1 MFPVRNLFLSISLAL
16 APCTPAT
23 PALSQQSSGIRLEV
37 CSPAGVSGRALC
49 GKHTVPLDWDDAEGP
64 HIELSVVILP
74 AADAVV
80 ETEAP
85 PLFYLAGGP
94 GGAATQS
101 ARAFQLLYPE
111 IRRSTKL
118 VLVDQRGT
126 GGSNPVQC
134 ELEGPA
140 DRTRAMLAMD
150 LDPDMVRACR
160 STIPGD
166 PHLFGTPSIV
176 RDLDA
181 VREALGYSRI
191 NLLAQSYGTR
201 VALAYIRAH
210 EDRVRTATLQGVA
223 PFALRLPENVAI
235 DVDSALLRLSDKCT
249 AHADCA
255 TRFGDVFDRVRQIS
269 KRLDETSV
277 IVQLSEDGSETR
289 LTRDVFAGGIRT
301 LLYAAP
307 IAQQIPRLIDAAFHE
322 DYDPFVASVAQLAG
336 AFSATLYL
344 GAYLAVVCSED
355 IPYVDRNAAGAR
367 SGRTV
372 HGPGLLQNHLR
383 ACDDWPTAPASP
395 ALFDPFQT
403 NTPTLLL
410 SGELDPVT
418 PRHWVSQLKPTLLSS
433 LHLVVPNAGHADA
446 IGRCEDGLI
455 ARFVASGTLD
465 GLDTRCTAQ
474 RPGLHFMP

>member
-1 MFPVRNLFLSISLAL
+1 MFPLRGLLLTTSLTFAL
-16 APCTPAT
+16 CTAPTA
-23 PALSQQSSGIRLEV
+23 AHSQQGSGIRLEV

-49 GKHTVPLDWDDAEGP
+49 GKHAVPLDWDDDEGP
-64 HIELSVVILP
+64 HIELSVLVLP
-74 AADAVV
+74 PAESVVGAD
-80 ETEAP
+80 AP

-94 GGAATQS
+94 GGAATQA

-111 IRRSTKL
+111 IRRSTTL

-126 GGSNPVQC
+126 GGSSPLQC

-150 LDPDMVRACR
+150 LDPDLVRACR
-160 STIPGD
+160 STVPGD
-166 PHLFGTPSIV
+166 PHLFGTPSAV

-181 VREALGYSRI
+181 VRQALGYSRI

-201 VALAYIRAH
+201 VALAYLRAH

-223 PFALRLPENVAI
+223 PFALRLPENVAV
-235 DVDSALLRLSDKCT
+235 DVDSALLRLSDKCS
-249 AHADCA
+249 ADADCA
-255 TRFGDVFDRVRQIS
+255 TRFGDVFERVRQIS
-269 KRLDETSV
+269 RRLDETSLTV
-277 IVQLSEDGSETR
+277 RLSEDSSETR

-307 IAQQIPRLIDAAFHE
+307 MAQQIPRLIDAAFHE
-322 DYDPFVASVAQLAG
+322 EYDTFVASVEQLAG
-336 AFSATLYL
+336 AFSATLHL

-367 SGRTV
+367 SKETV
-372 HGPGLLQNHLR
+372 HGPGLLQNHIR
-383 ACDDWPTAPASP
+383 ACDDWPSAPASP
-395 ALFDPFQT
+395 ALSDPFQT
-403 NTPTLLL
+403 STPTLLL

-418 PRHWVSQLKPTLLSS
+418 PRHWAGQLEPTLLAS
-433 LHLVVPNAGHADA
+433 LHLAVPNAGHADA
-446 IGRCEDGLI
+446 IGRCEDGII

-465 GLDTRCTAQ
+465 RLDTSCTAR
-474 RPGLHFMP
+474 RPGLQFVP